1 MLINS
6 TLLTYA
12 RLSFLVW
19 VVEREHTLQAHR
31 CGFRPQSTTFL
42 NEVTLCKFLNTS
54 VFLFPPTEWGYLFQ
68 KFIRGWLKVILA
80 AHDFCQQSF
89 TWLRRGCSPCGT
101 ERTMRHR
108 QAFARPPATAECH
121 PTLGSWDPVLRLLLE
136 GPVFGRQWER
146 RDLMEC

>member
-6 TLLTYA
+6 TLLPYA
-12 RLSFLVW
+12 RLSFLVG
-19 VVEREHTLQAHR
+19 VVEREHALQAHR
-31 CGFRPQSTTFL
+31 CRFRHQPATFL

-68 KFIRGWLKVILA
+68 KFIRGWLNVILT

-89 TWLRRGCSPCGT
+89 TRLRRCCGPCGT

-108 QAFARPPATAECH
+108 
-121 PTLGSWDPVLRLLLE
+121 
-136 GPVFGRQWER
+136 
-146 RDLMEC
+146 